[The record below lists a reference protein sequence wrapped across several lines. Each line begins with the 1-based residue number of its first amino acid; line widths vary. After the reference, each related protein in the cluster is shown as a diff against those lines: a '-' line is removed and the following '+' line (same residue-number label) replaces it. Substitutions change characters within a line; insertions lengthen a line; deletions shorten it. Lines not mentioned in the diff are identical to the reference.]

1 MPKKVS
7 PGKKVSKAA
16 PKTKRISKAK
26 KDIKKNEKKS
36 KIAKPKP
43 KAPKVKTNTKKNGKE
58 NHEDLLE
65 LGLLL
70 DCSGSMAKWIERA
83 KKTL

>member
-1 MPKKVS
+1 MN
-7 PGKKVSKAA
+7 
-16 PKTKRISKAK
+16 
-26 KDIKKNEKKS
+26 KNEY
-36 KIAKPKP
+36 
-43 KAPKVKTNTKKNGKE
+43 KKNGKE
-58 NHEDLLE
+58 NHVDLLE